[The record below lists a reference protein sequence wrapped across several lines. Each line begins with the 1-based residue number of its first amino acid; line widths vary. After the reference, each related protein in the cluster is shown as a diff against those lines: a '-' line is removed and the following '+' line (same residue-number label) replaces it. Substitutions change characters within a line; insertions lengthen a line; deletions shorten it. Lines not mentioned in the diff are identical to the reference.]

1 MLLATLTFLALQ
13 SPGSSALRHSNG
25 VPPTITAVRVS
36 RPPMLDGRLDDSV
49 WTLAAP
55 ITDLRQS
62 APEEGHLVSDPT
74 AVRLPSDDE
83 ALCIGPRRFDRE
95 PRQTPR
101 HRGPRDWSTQATPS
115 RVR

>member
-25 VPPTITAVRVS
+25 VPPTITAVRVA
-36 RPPMLDGRLDDSV
+36 RPPVLDGRLDDSV

-62 APEEGHLVSDPT
+62 DPEEGHLVSAST
-74 AVRLPSDDE
+74 AVRLLYDDE
-83 ALCIGPRRFDRE
+83 ALYIGVGLFR
-95 PRQTPR
+95 
-101 HRGPRDWSTQATPS
+101 RGPCQLPPHLCPR
-115 RVR
+115 